1 MPELTVSV
9 DVEAPPGQV
18 WRALTDWE
26 RQGEWMPLTD
36 VRVVGGD
43 PHGVGGRIEARTGIP
58 VGGGRHVGLLDTL
71 EITGWHPPHRVEV
84 LHTGRVVRGPG
95 ILEVR
100 PRNAGA
106 TVVWTEVLDL
116 PLGALG
122 RFCWPLV
129 KPGAAFALQLGLS
142 RFRDFARR
150 YPD

>member
-1 MPELTVSV
+1 MPELTVQV
-9 DVEAPPGQV
+9 DVEAPAAQV

-36 VRVVGGD
+36 VRVVAGD

-84 LHTGRVVRGPG
+84 LHTGRVFRGPG
-95 ILEVR
+95 IVEVR
-100 PRNAGA
+100 SRMAGA
-106 TVVWTEVLDL
+106 TVVWTEQLDL
-116 PLGALG
+116 PLGRLG
-122 RFCWPLV
+122 RLACPLLR
-129 KPGAAFALQLGLS
+129 PGATFFWQLCLS
-142 RFRDFARR
+142 PFRDFARR

>member
-9 DVEAPPGQV
+9 DVEAPPLQV
-18 WRALTDWE
+18 WRALVDWE

-43 PHGVGGRIEARTGIP
+43 PHGVGGRIEARTGVP
-58 VGGGRHVGLLDTL
+58 VRDGRRAGVLDTL

-95 ILEVR
+95 IFEVR
-100 PRNAGA
+100 PRMAGA
-106 TVVWTEVLDL
+106 TVVWTEQLDL
-116 PLGALG
+116 PLGRLG
-122 RFCWPLV
+122 RLGWPLAR
-129 KPGAAFALQLGLS
+129 PGAAFVLHLGLS

>member
-1 MPELTVSV
+1 VPELTVTV
-9 DVEAPPGQV
+9 DVEAPAAQV

-36 VRVVGGD
+36 VRVVAGD
-43 PHGVGGRIEARTGIP
+43 PQGVGGRIEARTGVP
-58 VGGGRHVGLLDTL
+58 VGGRRVGLLDTL
-71 EITGWHPPHRVEV
+71 EITGWQPPHRAEV

-95 ILEVR
+95 IFEVR
-100 PRNAGA
+100 PRSAGA
-106 TVVWTEVLDL
+106 TVVWTEQLDL

-122 RFCWPLV
+122 RMGWPLV
-129 KPGAAFALQLGLS
+129 KPGAAFALKLGLN

>member
-9 DVEAPPGQV
+9 DVEAPPQQV
-18 WRALTDWE
+18 WRALVDWE
-26 RQGEWMPLTD
+26 RQGEWMPMTD

-43 PHGVGGRIEARTGIP
+43 RHREGGHVEARTGLP
-58 VGGGRHVGLLDTL
+58 VGGGRHLGVLDSL
-71 EITGWHPPHRVEV
+71 EITGWYPPHRVEV

-95 ILEVR
+95 IFEVR
-100 PRNAGA
+100 SRAAGA
-106 TVVWTEVLDL
+106 TVIWTELLDL

-122 RFCWPLV
+122 RAAWPV
-129 KPGAAFALQLGLS
+129 IKPVAAFVLHLGLN

>member
-1 MPELTVSV
+1 MPELTVSM
-9 DVEAPPGQV
+9 DVEAPPLQV
-18 WRALTDWE
+18 WRALVDWE

-43 PHGVGGRIEARTGIP
+43 PHGVGGRIEARTGMP
-58 VGGGRHVGLLDTL
+58 MGGRHAGLLDTM

-95 ILEVR
+95 VFEVR
-100 PRNAGA
+100 TRMAGA
-106 TVVWTEVLDL
+106 TVVWTEQLDL
-116 PLGALG
+116 PLGRLG
-122 RFCWPLV
+122 RLGWPLV
-129 KPGAAFALQLGLS
+129 RPAAAFALHMGLS

>member
-1 MPELTVSV
+1 VAELTVSV
-9 DVEAPPGQV
+9 DVEAPPLQV

-43 PHGVGGRIEARTGIP
+43 PHGVGGRIEARTGLP
-58 VGGGRHVGLLDTL
+58 LGRRHAGLLDTM
-71 EITGWHPPHRVEV
+71 EITGWHPPYRVEV

-95 ILEVR
+95 IFEVR
-100 PRNAGA
+100 SRMAGA
-106 TVVWTEVLDL
+106 TVVWTEQLDL
-116 PLGALG
+116 PWGRLG
-122 RFCWPLV
+122 RVGWPLV
-129 KPGAAFALQLGLS
+129 RPAAAFALHLGLN

>member
-1 MPELTVSV
+1 VPELTVSM
-9 DVEAPPGQV
+9 DVEAPPMQV
-18 WRALTDWE
+18 WRALVDWE

-43 PHGVGGRIEARTGIP
+43 PHGVGGRIEARTGMP
-58 VGGGRHVGLLDTL
+58 MGGRHAGLLDTL

-95 ILEVR
+95 VFEVR
-100 PRNAGA
+100 TRMAGA
-106 TVVWTEVLDL
+106 TVVWTEQLDL
-116 PLGALG
+116 PLGRLG
-122 RFCWPLV
+122 RMGWPLV
-129 KPGAAFALQLGLS
+129 RPAAAFALHMGLS

>member
-1 MPELTVSV
+1 MPELTVQV
-9 DVEAPPGQV
+9 DVEAPAAQV
-18 WRALTDWE
+18 WRALVDWE

-43 PHGVGGRIEARTGIP
+43 PQGVGGRIEARTGIP

-71 EITGWHPPHRVEV
+71 EITGWHPPYRVEV

-95 ILEVR
+95 IFEVR

-106 TVVWTEVLDL
+106 TVVWSEELDL
-116 PLGALG
+116 PLGAVGRLG
-122 RFCWPLV
+122 WPLV

>member
-9 DVEAPPGQV
+9 DVEAPPLQV
-18 WRALTDWE
+18 WRALVDWE

-36 VRVVGGD
+36 VQVVSGD
-43 PHGVGGRIEARTGIP
+43 PHGVGGRIEARTGMP
-58 VGGGRHVGLLDTL
+58 VGGRRVGLLDTL

-95 ILEVR
+95 VFEVR
-100 PRNAGA
+100 SRMAGA
-106 TVVWTEVLDL
+106 TVVWTEYLDL
-116 PLGALG
+116 PLGRLG
-122 RFCWPLV
+122 RLGWPLV
-129 KPGAAFALQLGLS
+129 RPAAAFALHLGLS